1 MVQTGF
7 DYKKERAGLSLRY
20 GIELD
25 ETSSSILFILRE
37 EQKAFF
43 TEQNRKLEEATSKIS
58 DANNSLQV
66 DRQSPRHQAF
76 WFGMGKWGFGLLF
89 AISIGTCFYI
99 YHLNEEEKKAKAPIL
114 LDWYKTYYNVSQNG
128 TKKAMADFLKSH
140 PLPQ

>member
-58 DANNSLQV
+58 NANNSLQV

-76 WFGMGKWGFGLLF
+76 WFGMGKWGFALLF
-89 AISIGTCFYI
+89 AISVGTCFYI
-99 YHLNEEEKKAKAPIL
+99 YHLSKDEKKDKTPVL
-114 LDWYKTYYNVSQNG
+114 LSWYKAYYNVSQTG
-128 TKKAMADFLKSH
+128 TKKTIADFLKQY
-140 PLPQ
+140 PPPQ